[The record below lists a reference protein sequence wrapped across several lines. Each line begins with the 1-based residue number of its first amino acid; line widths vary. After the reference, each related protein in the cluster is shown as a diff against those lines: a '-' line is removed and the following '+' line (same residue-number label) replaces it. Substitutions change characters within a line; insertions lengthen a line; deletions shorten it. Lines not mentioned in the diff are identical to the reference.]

1 MYLSLLRLISTRLK
15 VMLVCMSCIIAF
27 SAQCGERYSFSYT
40 FDGAP
45 RGTPGEVLSGII
57 EGRLADDG
65 DTIIIEKFI
74 EADLSGINYNLSD
87 STEMRA
93 ADPVNLPKM
102 SLSGD
107 TLDFWVCANG
117 FEGFYENGGGDCSFG
132 ETGGFLISP
141 YVDTNTAECI
151 ELDEAE
157 QCINWA
163 WAGIP
168 EKTNDYRVGDIPA
181 NQSNWSVVRLPP
193 SEAGEIVTPKGN
205 QSEPVLFSFNS
216 DTERYFVR
224 SLSGSFNLSWQGSY
238 SQVSLYSLPD
248 MNGNGSLEIGLFG
261 IRSDKGNEGKL
272 QFFIKDTLTDSRVS
286 VLNWV
291 ANWSDAS
298 IVVLPDM
305 SGDGISD
312 IALHGIFKEK
322 QRPQLLVRD
331 GLSNAPINTFSMPS
345 LWENPTY
352 FSFSD
357 VNEDGTH
364 EIALFGKNR
373 KNGKPQV
380 RVIDGILPSEK
391 FSSYNFP
398 SNWNDTYW
406 INIADFN
413 GDGTDDWGLL
423 GKAVTDGRWQLIVKD
438 GLSPR
443 GVLSIYAWP
452 DLTNTVFGRIT
463 DITEDSVDEFALGGF
478 SASKNR
484 WLLQIKDGQDR
495 STLLHNV
502 SWANKWSDVSL
513 HILNDIDG
521 DGIKDL
527 ALLGMRSN
535 YELAYKLSRD
545 GYSNEVVVD
554 LGTEWVNKPYV
565 GFLNGPTDNS
575 SELSAYGMVNEEVLI
590 LPASPVIP
598 ALLSFNL
605 TIDFIITSQEGSICN
620 TEEEYVGLEGSDVGE
635 LTLDEF
641 AESAVLT
648 MDIEGEGIPIQLEGS
663 FKASEQ
669 TIDIAYENDIFEL
682 FITSL
687 SNDEI
692 SISGTITTTDTRQ
705 QNNSQC
711 VTVWDV
717 NISGTP

>member
-1 MYLSLLRLISTRLK
+1 
-15 VMLVCMSCIIAF
+15 MSCIIAF

-40 FDGAP
+40 FDGSP

-57 EGRLADDG
+57 EGKLTDDG

-74 EADLSGINYNLSD
+74 EADLSGINYNLSN

-107 TLDFWVCANG
+107 VLDFWVCAKG
-117 FEGFYENGGGDCSFG
+117 FDGFYENGGGDCAFG
-132 ETGGFLISP
+132 VTGGFLISP
-141 YVDTNTAECI
+141 YVDVNTAECLQ
-151 ELDEAE
+151 LDEAG

-168 EKTNDYRVGDIPA
+168 EKTNDYRVGDVPA
-181 NQSNWSVVRLPP
+181 NKSNWGIVRLLP
-193 SEAGEIVTPKGN
+193 SEVGEIVTPKGSP
-205 QSEPVLFSFNS
+205 SEPVLFSFNS
-216 DTERYFVR
+216 DTDRYFVR
-224 SLSGSFNLSWQGSY
+224 SLSGSFNLSWQGTY
-238 SQVSLYSLPD
+238 TQVSLYSLPD
-248 MNGNGSLEIGLFG
+248 MNGNGSQEIGLFG
-261 IRSDKGNEGKL
+261 IRSDNGNEGKL
-272 QFFIKDTLTDSRVS
+272 QLFIKDTLTGSRVS

-312 IALHGIFKEK
+312 IALQGIFKEK
-322 QRPQLLVRD
+322 QRPQLLVRN

-364 EIALFGKNR
+364 EIALFGKNL
-373 KNGKPQV
+373 KNGKSQV

-398 SNWNDTYW
+398 NNWSETRW

-413 GDGTDDWGLL
+413 GDGADDWALL
-423 GKAVTDGRWQLIVKD
+423 GKAITDSRWQLIVKD

-452 DLTNTVFGRIT
+452 DLINTVFGRIN
-463 DITEDSVDEFALGGF
+463 DITEDGLDEFALGGF
-478 SASKNR
+478 SVSRNR

-502 SWANKWSDVSL
+502 SWANKWSDASL

-521 DGIKDL
+521 DGIKDV
-527 ALLGMRSN
+527 ALLGVRSN

-545 GYSNEVVVD
+545 GYANEVIVD
-554 LGTEWVNKPYV
+554 LGSEWVSKPYV
-565 GFLNGPTDNS
+565 GFITEPSDTS
-575 SELSAYGMVNEEVLI
+575 SEFSAYGMVNEEVLI
-590 LPASPVIP
+590 LPASPDIP
-598 ALLSFNL
+598 AVLSFNL

-641 AESAVLT
+641 AGSAVLV
-648 MDIEGEGIPIQLEGS
+648 MDIEGEGIPMPIEGLLN
-663 FKASEQ
+663 ASEQ
-669 TIDIAYENDIFEL
+669 TIELVYENDVFEL
-682 FITSL
+682 FITSQS
-687 SNDEI
+687 SNEI
-692 SISGTITTTDTRQ
+692 SISGTITNTETHEQ
-705 QNNSQC
+705 SNEQC
-711 VTVWDV
+711 VTVWEVD
-717 NISGTP
+717 ISGK

>member
-1 MYLSLLRLISTRLK
+1 MCLSLLRLINTRLK
-15 VMLVCMSCIIAF
+15 ILLACLSCIIAF

-45 RGTPGEVLSGII
+45 RGTPGEVLSGIV
-57 EGRLADDG
+57 EGKLADDG
-65 DTIIIEKFI
+65 DTIIIEKFV
-74 EADLSGINYNLSD
+74 EAELSGINYNLSD

-93 ADPVNLPKM
+93 ADPVNVPKM

-107 TLDFWVCANG
+107 VLDFWVCAKG
-117 FEGFYENGGGDCSFG
+117 FDGFYENGGGDCAFG
-132 ETGGFLISP
+132 VTGGFLISP

-151 ELDEAE
+151 QYDDTG

-168 EKTNDYRVGDIPA
+168 EKTNDYRVGDIPV
-181 NQSNWSVVRLPP
+181 NENNWTITKLLPTDI
-193 SEAGEIVTPKGN
+193 GEIVTPKGEY
-205 QSEPVLFSFNS
+205 SEPVLFRFNE
-216 DTERYFVR
+216 DTERYFVS
-224 SLSGSFNLSWQGSY
+224 SLSGSFDLSWQGAY
-238 SQVSLYSLPD
+238 SQVSIYALPD
-248 MNGNGSLEIGLFG
+248 MNGNGSKEIGLFG
-261 IRSDKGNEGKL
+261 IRSDDGNEGKPQL
-272 QFFIKDTLTDSRVS
+272 FIKDSLTGSRVS

-291 ANWSDAS
+291 ANWSDTS

-312 IALHGIFKEK
+312 IALQGIFKEG

-331 GLSNAPINTFSMPS
+331 GLSNASINTFSMPS

-357 VNEDGTH
+357 VNTDGTH
-364 EIALFGKNR
+364 EVALFGKNR

-380 RVIDGILPSEK
+380 RIIDGILPSEK

-398 SNWNDTYW
+398 NNWSDTRW

-423 GKAVTDGRWQLIVKD
+423 GKAITDGRLQLIVKD

-452 DLTNTVFGRIT
+452 DLTNTVFGRMT
-463 DITEDSVDEFALGGF
+463 DITEDGLDEFALGGF
-478 SASKNR
+478 SVSRNR
-484 WLLQIKDGQDR
+484 WILQIKDGQDR

-502 SWANKWSDVSL
+502 SWANKWSDTSL
-513 HILNDIDG
+513 HILSDIDG

-545 GYSNEVVVD
+545 GYANEVIVD
-554 LGTEWVNKPYV
+554 LGSEWVSKPYV
-565 GFLNGPTDNS
+565 GFITEPSDTS
-575 SELSAYGMVNEEVLI
+575 SEFSAYGMVDEEVLI
-590 LPASPVIP
+590 LPASPDIP
-598 ALLSFNL
+598 AVLSFNL

-641 AESAVLT
+641 AGSAVLV
-648 MDIEGEGIPIQLEGS
+648 MDIEGEGIPMPIEGLLN
-663 FKASEQ
+663 ASEQ
-669 TIDIAYENDIFEL
+669 TIELVYENDVFEL
-682 FITSL
+682 FITSQS
-687 SNDEI
+687 SNEI
-692 SISGTITTTDTRQ
+692 SISGTITNTETHEQ
-705 QNNSQC
+705 SNEQC
-711 VTVWDV
+711 VTVWEVD
-717 NISGTP
+717 ISGK